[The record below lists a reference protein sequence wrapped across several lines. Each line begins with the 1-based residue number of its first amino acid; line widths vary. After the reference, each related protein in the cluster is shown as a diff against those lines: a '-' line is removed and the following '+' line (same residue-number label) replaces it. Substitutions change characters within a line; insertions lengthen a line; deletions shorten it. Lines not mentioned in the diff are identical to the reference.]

1 MVTFNYPRSNFIGF
15 DHIWN
20 EIERAA
26 GHTTANE
33 YPKHNVVKLSDDKF
47 AIELALAGFKQDEL
61 DIEHRENVLTVK
73 GGKVKSEGLDYYIH
87 KGISTK
93 DFIKTF
99 RLASDVV
106 IDGATFIDGML
117 TISLSVVVPEE
128 RKPKKIAINK
138 DRVINRPEVLLENKE
153 QL

>member
-20 EIERAA
+20 EMERIA

-33 YPKHNVVKLSDDKF
+33 YPKHNVIKLSDDKF
-47 AIELALAGFKQDEL
+47 AIELALAGFKQEDL
-61 DIEHRENVLTVK
+61 DIEYRDTVLTVK
-73 GGKVKSEGLDYYIH
+73 GGKKKSEGMDYYIH

-117 TISLSVVVPEE
+117 TIGLSVIVPEE
-128 RKPKKIAINK
+128 RKPKKVLIDNEK
-138 DRVINRPEVLLENKE
+138 TLLLETNKE
-153 QL
+153 